1 MQDANEV
8 TVASLVTYMASLL
21 EGTNVTAYGCQ
32 YLRSKLIEHYSD
44 TVIFSST
51 TNKKITVSLK
61 PHASSILKKFYA
73 HHRKVD
79 AKQDKKTILET
90 AAKLLKADIDSME
103 NNKSYYPSARD
114 LSSIQLNNE
123 FIPDSLMSTLSNV
136 ISAKDSKLKIA
147 AIGQANVPAIR
158 PRNLIVPLQT
168 GHGIQLHHQFASK
181 FLIETLHAMGFCCS
195 YSEVLKFEQSATVSN
210 GHRNPEVEELA
221 GKSIQFSADKVDHN
235 IATVDGNGTFHGIGI
250 IAAVTPQ
257 LKISKRV
264 PRLSTSVE
272 EI

>member
-1 MQDANEV
+1 MHFSRFFRILKVCRTQNEV
-8 TVASLVTYMASLL
+8 TVVSLVTYMASLL

-32 YLRSKLIEHYSD
+32 YLRSKLIEHCSN

-103 NNKSYYPSARD
+103 NNKSYYPSARN

-123 FIPDSLMSTLSNV
+123 FIPDSPMSTLSNI

-147 AIGQANVPAIR
+147 AIGQAIVQAIR
-158 PRNLIVPLQT
+158 PRNLIVALQA
-168 GHGIQLHHQFASK
+168 GLGIELYHQFASK
-181 FLIETLHAMGFCCS
+181 FLIETLHAIGVCCS
-195 YSEVLKFEQSATVSN
+195 YSEVLKFEQSATV
-210 GHRNPEVEELA
+210 
-221 GKSIQFSADKVDHN
+221 
-235 IATVDGNGTFHGIGI
+235 
-250 IAAVTPQ
+250 
-257 LKISKRV
+257 
-264 PRLSTSVE
+264 
-272 EI
+272 

>member
-1 MQDANEV
+1 MPGECSSDVKRSRKEDDIKQDAFLKVLSYFESMQDANEV

-123 FIPDSLMSTLSNV
+123 FIPDSLMSTLSNI
-136 ISAKDSKLKIA
+136 ISA
-147 AIGQANVPAIR
+147 
-158 PRNLIVPLQT
+158 
-168 GHGIQLHHQFASK
+168 
-181 FLIETLHAMGFCCS
+181 
-195 YSEVLKFEQSATVSN
+195 
-210 GHRNPEVEELA
+210 
-221 GKSIQFSADKVDHN
+221 
-235 IATVDGNGTFHGIGI
+235 
-250 IAAVTPQ
+250 
-257 LKISKRV
+257 
-264 PRLSTSVE
+264 
-272 EI
+272 